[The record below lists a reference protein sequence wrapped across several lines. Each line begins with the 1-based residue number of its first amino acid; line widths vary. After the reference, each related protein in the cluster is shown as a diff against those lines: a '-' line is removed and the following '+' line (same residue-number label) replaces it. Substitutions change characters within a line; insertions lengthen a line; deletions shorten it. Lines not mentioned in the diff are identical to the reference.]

1 MVRKNKIGLRLAAS
15 LVAIF
20 TLLPRLSMA
29 QISPYN
35 FGLRE
40 ARDGVDRYW
49 AMYNA
54 HAEALAQGTEVSYA
68 GIDTLDIELPSDF
81 QTIPLG
87 PHTDFSGLTLYVTNN
102 VRHGTLFALDSP
114 SEPVT
119 LDKMLIDG
127 GDFRDVPALANGN
140 KLLVLTDLHPW
151 TERIGY
157 GYRIH
162 RRDILLLRD
171 GIAANA
177 PIAPWNTDSTK
188 LQAAVV
194 DISLDQKVFRGLNMY
209 RTEQSQFR
217 THCLSVTGQCNV
229 LIEDVHVT
237 TPKSRMTGDGV
248 FGIIN
253 SVNVTFRDVTVD
265 GTYSGFGI
273 SRDYGYAFSLSN
285 LWNTTFERVTADGN
299 WGVFGTNYL
308 SNTTLRDCN
317 LNRFDIHCYG
327 RDVLLERCTLRQRQ
341 TQFSSMYGTVAFD
354 SCHFID
360 CIPVRIRSSYNAYTP
375 FDIEMRDC
383 LFEVTSRHHSLV
395 NVMLLD
401 TATNSRPELAV
412 KCWPNLKI
420 ENMTVVAPASVGI
433 LNLYEPTGKVS
444 ELKKPVD
451 YISDVIVN
459 GLKVIRPNGKIAK
472 INVQLSSRKFLPVK
486 KMGFTVNP

>member
-1 MVRKNKIGLRLAAS
+1 MKYRIRN
-15 LVAIF
+15 LVATVLFVALNSLIF
-20 TLLPRLSMA
+20 TAMA

-40 ARDGVDRYW
+40 ARDGIDRYW

-54 HAEALAQGTEVSYA
+54 HAEALAQGMEVTYA

-87 PHTDFSGLTLYVTNN
+87 PYTDFSGLTLYVTNN
-102 VRHGTLFALDSP
+102 VRHGSLFALDSP
-114 SEPVT
+114 SEPVV
-119 LDKMLIDG
+119 LDKMLVDS
-127 GDFRDVPALANGN
+127 GDFREVSALANGD

-162 RRDILLLRD
+162 RRDILLLHD
-171 GIAANA
+171 GVAANA

-194 DISLDQKVFRGLNMY
+194 DISLKQKVFRGLNLY

-237 TPKSRMTGDGV
+237 TPKSRMTGDGI

-265 GTYSGFGI
+265 GTYSGFGA

-308 SNTTLRDCN
+308 SNTTLRDCD

-375 FDIEMRDC
+375 FDIEMRNC

-420 ENMTVVAPASVGI
+420 ENMTVVAPATVGT

-444 ELKKPVD
+444 ELKKPVG

-459 GLKVIRPNGKIAK
+459 GLKVIRPNGKTAK
-472 INVQLSSRKFLPVK
+472 IKVRLSSRQFLSDK
-486 KMGFTVNP
+486 KMGFTVNS

>member
-1 MVRKNKIGLRLAAS
+1 MKYRIRN
-15 LVAIF
+15 LVATVLFVALNSLIF
-20 TLLPRLSMA
+20 TAMA

-40 ARDGVDRYW
+40 ARDGIDRYW

-54 HAEALAQGTEVSYA
+54 HAEALAQGMEVTYE

-87 PHTDFSGLTLYVTNN
+87 PYTDFSGLTLYVTNN
-102 VRHGTLFALDSP
+102 VRHGSLFALDSP
-114 SEPVT
+114 SEPVV
-119 LDKMLIDG
+119 LDKMLVDS
-127 GDFRDVPALANGN
+127 GDFREVSALANGD

-162 RRDILLLRD
+162 RRDILLLHD
-171 GIAANA
+171 GVAANA

-194 DISLDQKVFRGLNMY
+194 DISLKQKVFRGLNMY

-237 TPKSRMTGDGV
+237 TPKSRMTGDGI

-265 GTYSGFGI
+265 GTYSGFGA

-308 SNTTLRDCN
+308 SNTTLRDCD

-375 FDIEMRDC
+375 FDIEMRNC

-420 ENMTVVAPASVGI
+420 ENMTVVAPATVGT

-444 ELKKPVD
+444 ELKKPVG

-459 GLKVIRPNGKIAK
+459 GLKVIRPNGKTAK
-472 INVQLSSRKFLPVK
+472 IKVRLSSRQFLSDK
-486 KMGFTVNP
+486 KMGFTVNS

>member
-1 MVRKNKIGLRLAAS
+1 MIIKKKICLRLAIS
-15 LVAIF
+15 LVVMF
-20 TLLPRLSMA
+20 TLLSHLSMA

-40 ARDGVDRYW
+40 ARDGIDRYW

-54 HAEALAQGTEVSYA
+54 HAEALAQGVEVSYA

-87 PHTDFSGLTLYVTNN
+87 PYTDFSGLTLYVTNN

-114 SEPVT
+114 SEPVV
-119 LDKMLIDG
+119 LDKELVDG
-127 GDFRDVPALANGN
+127 GDFRTVPALANGK
-140 KLLVLTDLHPW
+140 KLLILDDLHPW

-157 GYRIH
+157 GYCIH
-162 RRDILLLRD
+162 RHDILLLHE
-171 GIAANA
+171 GVAENA
-177 PIAPWNTDSTK
+177 PIASWKTDSTK
-188 LQAAVV
+188 LQASVV
-194 DISLDQKVFRGLNMY
+194 ELDMKQKVFRGLNMY
-209 RTEQSQFR
+209 RTEQSQYK
-217 THCLSVTGQCNV
+217 TYCLHVNGQCNL

-248 FGIIN
+248 FGISN

-265 GTYSGFGI
+265 GTYSGYGI

-299 WGVFGTNYL
+299 WGVFGTNNL
-308 SNTTLRDCN
+308 SHTTLRDCDV
-317 LNRFDIHCYG
+317 NRFDIHCYG
-327 RDVLLERCTLRQRQ
+327 RDALLERCTLRQRQ
-341 TQFSSMYGTVAFD
+341 TQFSSMYGTVTFD
-354 SCHFID
+354 SCRFID

-401 TATNSRPELAV
+401 TATNSRPELAA

-420 ENMTVVAPASVGI
+420 ENMTVVAPASVGT
-433 LNLYEPTGKVS
+433 LNLYEPTGKVG

-459 GLKVIRPNGKIAK
+459 GLKVVRPNGKTAK
-472 INVQLSSRKFLPVK
+472 IKVRLSSREFLSVK
-486 KMGFTVNP
+486 KTGFTVNP

>member
-1 MVRKNKIGLRLAAS
+1 MKYRIRN
-15 LVAIF
+15 LVATVLFVALNSLIF
-20 TLLPRLSMA
+20 TAMA

-40 ARDGVDRYW
+40 ARDGIDRYW

-54 HAEALAQGTEVSYA
+54 HAEALAQGMEVTYA

-87 PHTDFSGLTLYVTNN
+87 PYTDFSGLTLYVTNN
-102 VRHGTLFALDSP
+102 VRHGSLFALDSP
-114 SEPVT
+114 SEPVV
-119 LDKMLIDG
+119 LDKMLVDS
-127 GDFRDVPALANGN
+127 GDFREVSALANGD

-162 RRDILLLRD
+162 RRDILLLHD
-171 GIAANA
+171 GVAANA

-194 DISLDQKVFRGLNMY
+194 DISLKQKVFRGLNMY

-237 TPKSRMTGDGV
+237 TPKSRMTGDGI

-265 GTYSGFGI
+265 GTYSGFGA

-308 SNTTLRDCN
+308 SNTTLRDCD

-375 FDIEMRDC
+375 FDIEMRNC

-420 ENMTVVAPASVGI
+420 ENMTVVAPATVGT

-444 ELKKPVD
+444 ELKKPVG

-459 GLKVIRPNGKIAK
+459 GLKVIRPNGKTAK
-472 INVQLSSRKFLPVK
+472 IKVRLSSRQFLSDK
-486 KMGFTVNP
+486 KMGFAVNP